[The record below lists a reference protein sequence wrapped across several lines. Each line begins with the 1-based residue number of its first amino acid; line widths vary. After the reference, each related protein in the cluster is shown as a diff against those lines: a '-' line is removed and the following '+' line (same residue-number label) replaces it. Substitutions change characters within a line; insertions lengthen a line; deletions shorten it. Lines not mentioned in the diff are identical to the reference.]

1 MLRDKSASKRAMDVF
16 VLVHRDL
23 EERNRLGWK
32 QHRKPMLTSDGR
44 DSLRNAYE
52 EAQDL
57 VVYLREELYKRDG
70 R

>member
-1 MLRDKSASKRAMDVF
+1 MSNDRKSSKAAMDVF

-32 QHRKPMLTSDGR
+32 QHRKPMLTTDKR